1 MKKSLLK
8 SEDRGENE
16 PIMNNT
22 SFLRFIAIIL
32 ITNSHLHSLYPVP
45 ELATGGAIGNALFFM
60 LSGYG
65 IFLSYNHQR
74 RTFLPWYKRRIV
86 RIYPSIILATLFLI
100 IIPQTVWHQ
109 WNVLDYIR
117 MLVWPTNYWFIS
129 ALMIFYVIF
138 FLILK
143 MKNYKYFLTSIF
155 ILIIPYLFFYITKVD
170 LSRYSIEG
178 PGYFKWIFYLQTMFF
193 GGYMAGRAKFAKT
206 SFSKDGLAL
215 IFVIGLYYGILILM
229 SRGCGWQFQA
239 VTHLLMFPILFLFLK
254 VSESGVI
261 MSLMTT
267 KYAGAAISLMAALT
281 LEIYLLH
288 GAVYSHPIIQNLLF
302 PLNIVIFWLVVIFL
316 SFVLNRISRFITRRL
331 INAD

>member
-1 MKKSLLK
+1 MRS
-8 SEDRGENE
+8 
-16 PIMNNT
+16 
-22 SFLRFIAIIL
+22 
-32 ITNSHLHSLYPVP
+32 
-45 ELATGGAIGNALFFM
+45 FFM

-65 IFLSYNHQR
+65 MFLSENHQS

-86 RIYPSIILATLFLI
+86 RIYPTLILATLFLI
-100 IIPQTVWHQ
+100 IIPQAVWHQ
-109 WNVLDYIR
+109 WNVSDYIR

-143 MKNYKYFLTSIF
+143 MKNYKYFLTGIF
-155 ILIIPYLFFYITKVD
+155 ILIIPYLFFYITRVD

-206 SFSKDGLAL
+206 SFIKDGLAL

-229 SRGCGWQFQA
+229 SKGCGWPFQA

-261 MSLMTT
+261 TSLMTT
-267 KYAGAAISLMAALT
+267 RYAGTAISLMAALT

-316 SFVLNRISRFITRRL
+316 SFVLNRISRFIIRRL